1 MIVDNGGGKYTI
13 TDTEG
18 QTRVVDQKT
27 ATSESKKT
35 GIKIITGGQTQT
47 TGTGY
52 GLNTTGNF
60 PGSQISVSQNQTV
73 LMPDPNTGKLVV
85 TSLQDALSQSS
96 GAKQLGIIR
105 NNLIKYGQLT
115 KAEARDPSNLL
126 QKWSQILMGAANDP
140 DPANRDPFKYAQ
152 ALQKQGFVSTFG
164 AGAGPMTY
172 TQYSAP
178 SVTAISK
185 TLDAISADLLGRQ
198 LSPEEKAKYFAMLQ
212 AEEKK
217 PTSASVTKVTPR
229 GTGAQVSTTSGGLDE
244 QQFLIEKLA
253 ATDEAK
259 AQKVLNAYDTV
270 SKMLGGLQ

>member
-13 TDTEG
+13 VDSEG

-27 ATSESKKT
+27 ANSESAKT
-35 GIKIITGGQTQT
+35 GIKIISSGQT
-47 TGTGY
+47 GATGY

-60 PGSQISVSQNQTV
+60 PGSQTTQGQGQTV
-73 LMPDPNTGKLVV
+73 SIDGKTV
-85 TSLQDALSQSS
+85 TLADAINQAY
-96 GAKQLGIIR
+96 GAKKLGEIR
-105 NNLIKYGQLT
+105 ANLLKYGQLT
-115 KAEARDPSNLL
+115 KAEARDPNNLM
-126 QKWSQILMGAANDP
+126 QKWSQIVFGAANDP
-140 DPANRDPFKYAQ
+140 DPANRNPYEYAKS
-152 ALQKQGFVSTFG
+152 LQKQGFVSTFG
-164 AGAGPMTY
+164 TGAGPMTY

-217 PTSASVTKVTPR
+217 PTSASVTKVTPM
-229 GTGAQVSTTSGGLDE
+229 GTGAQVSRTSGGLDE